1 MLEGEIR
8 MKRFSL
14 KNKSILIT
22 GGSGFFGKQI
32 IVSLLKSKANVI
44 NVDTKKFNIKNKNYY
59 YIKGDVTKEKEL
71 EKINKRF
78 KKIDVIINNAA
89 IDYKPKKKSKL
100 KKTFSTL
107 VLSNGILKYLL
118 D

>member
-1 MLEGEIR
+1 M
-8 MKRFSL
+8 
-14 KNKSILIT
+14 IT

-44 NVDTKKFNIKNKNYY
+44 NVDTKKFNIKHK
-59 YIKGDVTKEKEL
+59 IIITLCDVTKEKEL

-89 IDYKPKKKSKL
+89 IDYKPKKK
-100 KKTFSTL
+100 
-107 VLSNGILKYLL
+107 
-118 D
+118 